1 MRGNTGSFLVEPFA
15 ACLDLLET
23 LGGKEDGGGERG
35 SDLLVDVHL
44 VLCSEV
50 ALSNWIFLV
59 VEGTQLGGVWI
70 LSLVLGLLF
79 DLQRRSFVQVLCILL
94 ACCSSGAISCRRKVF
109 LS

>member
-1 MRGNTGSFLVEPFA
+1 
-15 ACLDLLET
+15 LDLLET

-59 VEGTQLGGVWI
+59 VEGT
-70 LSLVLGLLF
+70 
-79 DLQRRSFVQVLCILL
+79 
-94 ACCSSGAISCRRKVF
+94 
-109 LS
+109 